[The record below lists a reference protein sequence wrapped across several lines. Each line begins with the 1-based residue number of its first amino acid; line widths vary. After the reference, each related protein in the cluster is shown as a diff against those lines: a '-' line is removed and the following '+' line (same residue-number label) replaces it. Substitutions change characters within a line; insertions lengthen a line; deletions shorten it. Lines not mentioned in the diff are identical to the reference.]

1 MTVYLVRHGQT
12 EFNAEGRYQ
21 GRLDSPLTALGHTQA
36 ARVGA
41 LLATL
46 VRPGARLVSSPL
58 GRAMATAAII
68 AERACLPTAFADD
81 RLAEISLGSWDGMTD
96 EDIDFAYPGARNG
109 TDRWNWHFTSPDGER
124 YEELAARAGA
134 WLAEAAASPVPL
146 VAVSHGVTG
155 RVIRGLHAGL
165 LREEA
170 LKLDVPQDAVFR
182 LDAGGVERID
192 SVPLESAAA
201 GR

>member
-12 EFNAEGRYQ
+12 EFNAAGRYQ
-21 GRLDSPLTALGHTQA
+21 GRLDSPLTALGRTQA

-58 GRAMATAAII
+58 GRAMSTAAII

-96 EDIDFAYPGARNG
+96 EDIEFAYPGARNG

-124 YEELAARAGA
+124 YEELASRAGA
-134 WLAEAAASPVPL
+134 WLAEAVASPVPL

>member
-12 EFNAEGRYQ
+12 EFNAAGRYQ
-21 GRLDSPLTALGHTQA
+21 GRLDSPLTALGRSQA
-36 ARVGA
+36 ARVGS

-46 VRPGARLVSSPL
+46 TGPGARLVSSPL

-68 AERACLPTAFADD
+68 AERAGLPAAFTDG

-96 EDIDFAYPGARNG
+96 EDIEFASPGARKG
-109 TDRWNWHFTSPDGER
+109 TDRWNWHFSSPDGER
-124 YEELAARAGA
+124 YEQVAARAGA
-134 WLAEAAASPVPL
+134 WLSEAVAANAPL
-146 VAVSHGVTG
+146 IAVSHGVTG

-165 LREEA
+165 PREEA

-182 LDAGGVERID
+182 LDARGVERID
-192 SVPLESAAA
+192 CVPLETAAA

>member
-12 EFNAEGRYQ
+12 EFNAAGRYQ
-21 GRLDSPLTALGHTQA
+21 GRLDSPLTALGRTQA

-46 VRPGARLVSSPL
+46 VAPGARLVSSPL

-68 AERACLPTAFADD
+68 AERAGLREALTDD

-96 EDIDFAYPGARNG
+96 EDIEFTFPGARDG

-124 YEELAARAGA
+124 YEDVAARARA
-134 WLAEAAASPVPL
+134 WLSEAIGSNAPL

-155 RVIRGLHAGL
+155 RIIRGVHVGL
-165 LREEA
+165 PREEA

-182 LDAGGVERID
+182 LDEHGVARID
-192 SVPLESAAA
+192 CGPPGSATA